1 MATITFRGE
10 RLALNPGETVL
21 ERLERAGV
29 RPAFSCRAGSCQS
42 CLMRVTEGTPP
53 QESQRGL
60 RDTLRARSYFLPCIA
75 RPETDLGLAQPDESL
90 YTMAATIESVT
101 PLNERVV
108 RVLLRTERSL
118 DYQAGQFINLVRPDG
133 LTRSYSLASLP
144 GRDELLELHV
154 QLNPGGQM
162 SEWLRGIM
170 SGPGVQVTL
179 RGPAG
184 DCYYLPGRP
193 EQPILL
199 IGTGTGLAPLYGLAQ
214 EALRQGHYGPITLIH
229 GTLIPSHLYLVSE
242 LRALAER
249 NPQLTY
255 VPCVLADNPEG
266 RLARI
271 SGGTGIVS
279 PLPALLSQRFPS
291 LKGYRVFVCGDPVLV
306 NSLRRQSFLL
316 GAARKDIAA
325 DLFLQAQVKTPA

>member
-10 RLALNPGETVL
+10 QLALNPGETVL

-29 RPAFSCRAGSCQS
+29 RTAFSCRAGSCQS
-42 CLMRVTEGTPP
+42 CLMLVTDGTPP
-53 QESQRGL
+53 PESQRGL

-75 RPETDLGLAQPDESL
+75 RPESDLSVAQPDESL
-90 YTMAATIESVT
+90 YTVPVKIESVT

-108 RVLLRTERSL
+108 KVLIRTERPL

-162 SEWLRGIM
+162 SEWLRGIK
-170 SGPGVQVTL
+170 PGAQATV

-184 DCYYLPGRP
+184 DCFYLPG
-193 EQPILL
+193 QPDQPLL
-199 IGTGTGLAPLYGLAQ
+199 LVGTGTGLAPLYGLAQ
-214 EALRQGHYGPITLIH
+214 EALRQGHRGPITLIH
-229 GTLIPSHLYLVSE
+229 GTRVPSHFYGVAE
-242 LRALAER
+242 LRALAAE
-249 NPQLTY
+249 NPQLDY
-255 VPCVLADNPEG
+255 LPCVLADEPTGSLEQITGG
-266 RLARI
+266 R
-271 SGGTGIVS
+271 GIVS
-279 PLPALLSQRFPS
+279 PLPALISKRFPS
-291 LKGYRVFVCGDPVLV
+291 LKGYRVFLCGDPVLV
-306 NSLRRQSFLL
+306 NSLRRQCFLL

-325 DLFLQAQVKTPA
+325 DLFFQAQVKTPG

>member
-1 MATITFRGE
+1 MATITYRGE
-10 RLALNPGETVL
+10 QLALNPGETVL

-42 CLMRVTEGTPP
+42 CLMRATDGTPP
-53 QESQRGL
+53 PESQRGL

-75 RPETDLGLAQPDESL
+75 RPESDLGLAQPDDSL
-90 YTMAATIESVT
+90 YTVQATIESVT
-101 PLNERVV
+101 PLNDRIVK
-108 RVLLRTERSL
+108 VLLRTERPL

-133 LTRSYSLASLP
+133 LVRSYSLASLP

-162 SEWLRGIM
+162 SEWLRGIK
-170 SGPGVQVTL
+170 PGQQATV

-184 DCYYLPGRP
+184 DCYYLPGQP

-199 IGTGTGLAPLYGLAQ
+199 LGTGTGLAPLYGLAQ
-214 EALRQGHYGPITLIH
+214 EALRQGHKGPITLIH
-229 GTLIPSHLYLVSE
+229 GTLVPPHLYMAAE
-242 LRALAER
+242 LRELAAQ
-249 NPQLTY
+249 NPQLRY
-255 VPCVLADNPEG
+255 LPCVLADNPEG
-266 RLARI
+266 SLAQI
-271 SGGTGIVS
+271 SGGAGIVS

-291 LKGYRVFVCGDPVLV
+291 LKGYRVFLCGDPVLV
-306 NSLRRQSFLL
+306 NSLRRLCFLL